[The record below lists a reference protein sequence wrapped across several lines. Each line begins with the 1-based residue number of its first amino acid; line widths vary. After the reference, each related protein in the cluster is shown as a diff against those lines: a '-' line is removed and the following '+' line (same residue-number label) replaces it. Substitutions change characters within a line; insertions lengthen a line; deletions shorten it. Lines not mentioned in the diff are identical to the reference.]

1 MTTKRTRDSQLKDLV
16 YKAPSKIHGTGLFAA
31 RRFKG
36 HEYIGTYAGPIARRN
51 GRYVLWVTDEDGSE
65 TGVRGLNLLR
75 YLNHAQKPNAY
86 FDGVDL
92 FAARRIEVGAEI
104 TFDYGWDEA

>member
-1 MTTKRTRDSQLKDLV
+1 MTTKRTHDSQLKTLV
-16 YKAPSKIHGTGLFAA
+16 YKAPSTIHGTGLFAA
-31 RRFKG
+31 QGFKDDS
-36 HEYIGTYAGPIARRN
+36 YIGTYAGPIARRN

-75 YLNHAQKPNAY
+75 YLNHADKPNAY

-92 FAARRIEVGAEI
+92 FAARRIKADSEI
-104 TFDYGWDEA
+104 TFDYGWGEA